1 MKIKIIERGSTLE
14 LENAVN
20 NFLEQTNTSDILD
33 IKYNGGTSYSIYS
46 LPRYSVMIIIN
57 D

>member
-20 NFLEQTNTSDILD
+20 NFLEQNTSDILD
-33 IKYNGGTSYSIYS
+33 IKYSGGTSYSIYS
-46 LPRYSVMIIIN
+46 LPRYSAMIIIDN
-57 D
+57 